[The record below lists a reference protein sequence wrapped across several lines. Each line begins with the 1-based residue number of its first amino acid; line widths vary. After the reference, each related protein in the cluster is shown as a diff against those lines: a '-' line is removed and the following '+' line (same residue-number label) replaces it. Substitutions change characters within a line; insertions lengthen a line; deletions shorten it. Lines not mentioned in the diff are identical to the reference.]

1 MVSRWEVSCEFRN
14 SFMQEDGRRV
24 TVKVTATKEHEAKH
38 EAQLETCRKLGLS
51 TMMHK
56 GVKIHSIKNLGRA

>member
-1 MVSRWEVSCEFRN
+1 MQSRWEAACEFRN

-24 TVKVTATKEHEAKH
+24 TVKVTASKQCDAEHQ
-38 EAQLETCRKLGLS
+38 AQLETCRKLGIS

-56 GVKIHSIKNLGRA
+56 GVKIHAIKNLGRA